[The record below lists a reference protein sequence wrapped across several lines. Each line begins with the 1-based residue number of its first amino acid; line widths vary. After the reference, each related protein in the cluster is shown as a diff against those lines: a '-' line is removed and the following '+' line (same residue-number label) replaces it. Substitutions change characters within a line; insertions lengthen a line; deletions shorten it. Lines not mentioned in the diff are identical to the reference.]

1 MKTREEVKKK
11 IESVLNRYYK
21 ETGKEIISPIEV
33 FRVLNQK
40 FNFKMEVKFKE
51 QDGLEMEKYLND
63 KNLKRRYKNGSKKK
77 VWNTK
82 TDKSL

>member
-1 MKTREEVKKK
+1 MKTKQEVKKK
-11 IESVLNRYYK
+11 IESILNRYYK

-51 QDGLEMEKYLND
+51 QEGLEKENYLKD
-63 KNLKRRYKNGSKKK
+63 KNLKRGYKNGKK
-77 VWNTK
+77 
-82 TDKSL
+82 SS

>member
-1 MKTREEVKKK
+1 MKTKEEVKKR
-11 IESVLNRYYK
+11 IESILNRYYK

-51 QDGLEMEKYLND
+51 QDGLEKENYLKD
-63 KNLKRRYKNGSKKK
+63 KNLERRYRK
-77 VWNTK
+77 W
-82 TDKSL
+82 